1 MAINLRPGCKGVI
14 IAGLIPV
21 GASWGQPVEPEVLED
36 LNERQAQ
43 QARMIYWVGG
53 VSGAALLI
61 SLGWVVLRWR
71 LGTVQARRF
80 VLRDGR
86 RHVMAQLAPSYN
98 GSELE
103 LHDAKGE
110 IAAVLGDGLRLR
122 TSFRVR
128 ADGMTLLKMNDQN
141 GRARTMVGV
150 LDEGLAWV
158 GLLDEQQR
166 FRAGL
171 GTRRDGRRRLDLY
184 DAEGETRASLHL
196 DDRGRPKFDLDQ

>member
-1 MAINLRPGCKGVI
+1 MAINLRPRCKGLI

-43 QARMIYWVGG
+43 QV
-53 VSGAALLI
+53 
-61 SLGWVVLRWR
+61 
-71 LGTVQARRF
+71 RRF
-80 VLRDGR
+80 VSRDGR

-171 GTRRDGRRRLDLY
+171 GTRRDGRRRLDLF
-184 DAEGETRASLHL
+184 DAEGETRASLYL